1 MGLRV
6 SFLKMKCLDSLTRS
20 EDVLF
25 QFQVILLKVLNYITE
40 VMFEETQAEITI
52 VGRMLSDLIKI
63 SEVKD
68 GGSTLK

>member
-52 VGRMLSDLIKI
+52 VGRMLSGLIKI

>member
-1 MGLRV
+1 
-6 SFLKMKCLDSLTRS
+6 
-20 EDVLF
+20 VLF

-52 VGRMLSDLIKI
+52 VGRMLSGLIKI

>member
-1 MGLRV
+1 
-6 SFLKMKCLDSLTRS
+6 
-20 EDVLF
+20 
-25 QFQVILLKVLNYITE
+25 
-40 VMFEETQAEITI
+40 MFEETQAEITI